1 MLGQLWPLV
10 VESNIS
16 DKPSVVQLQNEFY
29 EGMTDNFKSFDVKQ
43 KVDKSVKDLARALL
57 TTDVPHISKG
67 GPPILLWKGWFPLI
81 GELYIY
87 RVTHHVGPNLP
98 LTSKQKF
105 RFSMRPMC

>member
-67 GPPILLWKGWFPLI
+67 GLHILLWKGWFPLI
-81 GELYIY
+81 GEL
-87 RVTHHVGPNLP
+87 
-98 LTSKQKF
+98 
-105 RFSMRPMC
+105 